1 MSNLT
6 KLLIGVSVL
15 VLMIFG
21 FTGCERI
28 DAGHVGVKVNL
39 YGDGKGVDDVTEVTG
54 WVVYNPISTKIIEF
68 PTYVQHKEYK
78 KTFRIRSWACTSS
91 RPSTRCRCSR

>member
-6 KLLIGVSVL
+6 KLMIGLSMIVLI
-15 VLMIFG
+15 IFG

-39 YGDGKGVDDVTEVTG
+39 YGDGKVLTMLL
-54 WVVYNPISTKIIEF
+54 
-68 PTYVQHKEYK
+68 
-78 KTFRIRSWACTSS
+78 R
-91 RPSTRCRCSR
+91 

>member
-15 VLMIFG
+15 VLLIFG

-39 YGDGKGVDDVTEVTG
+39 YGDGKGVDL
-54 WVVYNPISTKIIEF
+54 SLM
-68 PTYVQHKEYK
+68 
-78 KTFRIRSWACTSS
+78 RSVW
-91 RPSTRCRCSR
+91 